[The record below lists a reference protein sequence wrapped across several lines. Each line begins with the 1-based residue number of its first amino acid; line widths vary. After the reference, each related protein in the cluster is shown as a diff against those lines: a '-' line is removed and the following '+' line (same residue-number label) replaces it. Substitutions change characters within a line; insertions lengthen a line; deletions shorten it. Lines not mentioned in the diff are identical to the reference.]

1 MSCIE
6 LVVKAEGSISLHSHL
21 HDSEQMLFVRSGSVK
36 VQIDQHIFQIDE
48 PSIIF
53 ISRLENHS
61 FISNSPT
68 YSRYY
73 VNIKSSKAFSQMKD
87 SNRLLSPFINRPSGH
102 RHVIPVAGIAPT
114 LETLFSLLYEEF
126 QLGSS
131 PNAQLSILHVMIQV
145 LYRYVPDA
153 FPYDAHP
160 FSSTIQTIQQRFED
174 NPADEISLADLAAE
188 YHFSVSYLT
197 HCFKEATGYSIGKYR
212 MLCRVAAAKQ
222 MLLVTDLPISTISND
237 CGFADLSNFCRY
249 FRKEVGCSP
258 SLFRTN
264 EGHIK

>member
-6 LVVKAEGSISLHSHL
+6 RVAKVEGPFSLHSHL
-21 HDSEQMLFVRSGSVK
+21 HDLEKMLFVRSGSVN

-53 ISRLENHS
+53 ISRLEKHT
-61 FISNSPT
+61 FISNSPA

-73 VNIKSSKAFSQMKD
+73 VIIKSSDAFTQMKD
-87 SNRLLSPFINRPSGH
+87 SNRLLSPFINRPKGH
-102 RHVIPVAGIAPT
+102 YHVIPVASIAPT
-114 LETLFSLLYEEF
+114 LDTLFSLLYEEF
-126 QLGSS
+126 KLGSS
-131 PNAQLSILHVMIQV
+131 PNAQLSILHVVLQV
-145 LYRYVPDA
+145 LYRHFPDA
-153 FPYDAHP
+153 FSYEAHP
-160 FSSTIQTIQQRFED
+160 FSNTVQAIQQRFED
-174 NPADEISLADLAAE
+174 NPADEISLADLATE

-212 MLCRVAAAKQ
+212 MLCRIAAAKQ
-222 MLLVTDLPISTISND
+222 MLITTNLPISTISND

-258 SLFRTN
+258 SSFRTT
-264 EGHIK
+264 EGHI

>member
-1 MSCIE
+1 MSCIKR
-6 LVVKAEGSISLHSHL
+6 VTKIDGPFSLYSNVYDL
-21 HDSEQMLFVRSGSVK
+21 EKMLFVRSGSVN

-48 PSIIF
+48 PSIVF
-53 ISRLENHS
+53 ISRFEKHTI
-61 FISNSPT
+61 ISNSLE

-73 VNIKSSKAFSQMKD
+73 VNINYSEAFTQMKD
-87 SNRLLSPFINRPSGH
+87 SPRLLSPFINRPKGH
-102 RHVIPVAGIAPT
+102 YHVIPVKSIAPT

-126 QLGSS
+126 KLSS
-131 PNAQLSILHVMIQV
+131 SHNAQLSILYVILQV
-145 LYRYVPDA
+145 LYRHLPDA

-160 FSSTIQTIQQRFED
+160 FRNTVQAIQQRFED
-174 NPADEISLADLAAE
+174 NPADEISLTDLATE

-197 HCFKEATGYSIGKYR
+197 HYFKEATGYSIGKYR

-222 MLLVTDLPISTISND
+222 MLLTTNLPISTISND

-258 SLFRTN
+258 SSFRN
-264 EGHIK
+264 NSEQMK

>member
-73 VNIKSSKAFSQMKD
+73 VNIKSSKAFSQ
-87 SNRLLSPFINRPSGH
+87 
-102 RHVIPVAGIAPT
+102 
-114 LETLFSLLYEEF
+114 
-126 QLGSS
+126 
-131 PNAQLSILHVMIQV
+131 
-145 LYRYVPDA
+145 
-153 FPYDAHP
+153 
-160 FSSTIQTIQQRFED
+160 
-174 NPADEISLADLAAE
+174 
-188 YHFSVSYLT
+188 
-197 HCFKEATGYSIGKYR
+197 
-212 MLCRVAAAKQ
+212 
-222 MLLVTDLPISTISND
+222 
-237 CGFADLSNFCRY
+237 
-249 FRKEVGCSP
+249 
-258 SLFRTN
+258 
-264 EGHIK
+264 